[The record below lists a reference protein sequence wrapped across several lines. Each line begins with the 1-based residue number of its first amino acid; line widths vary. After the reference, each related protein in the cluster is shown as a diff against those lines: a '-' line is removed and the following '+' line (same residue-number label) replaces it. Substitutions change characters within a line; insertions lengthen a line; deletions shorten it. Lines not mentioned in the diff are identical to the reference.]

1 MKVYDF
7 EYNGKLYD
15 AGTIITMKFYN
26 GRLNRVEE
34 KKVPFCYRTTTRD
47 AYAIQLPNGN
57 VREFSKENF
66 YKDIISIDGTVN
78 SYVLQ
83 QTQTQIEKE
92 NRKPTFNDE
101 MHIDGL
107 FFAWIWYIFIMAV
120 AFIFHARFGIWALAS
135 IVFFN
140 YRKRKLR
147 EAGFKR

>member
-7 EYNGKLYD
+7 EYNGKLYG

-34 KKVPFCYRTTTRD
+34 KKVPFCYRTTIRD

-57 VREFSKENF
+57 IREFLKENF
-66 YKDIISIDGTVN
+66 YKDIISVEDTIN

-83 QTQTQIEKE
+83 QAQTQLEKE
-92 NRKPTFNDE
+92 NRKPTFKDE
-101 MHIDGL
+101 MYIDGL
-107 FFAWIWYIFIMAV
+107 FFAWIWYVFIMAV
-120 AFIFHARFGIWALAS
+120 AVIFHARIGIWVIAS
-135 IVFFN
+135 ILFFK

-147 EAGFKR
+147 EAGYNK